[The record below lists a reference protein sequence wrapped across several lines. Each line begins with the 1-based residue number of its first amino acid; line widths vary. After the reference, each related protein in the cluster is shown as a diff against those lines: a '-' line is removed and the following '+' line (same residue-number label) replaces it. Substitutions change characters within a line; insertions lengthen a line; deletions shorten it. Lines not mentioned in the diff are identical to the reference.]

1 MDLKEQNSRTSSSKT
16 ASDIAPDT
24 TSNTAV
30 VVGVT
35 PKLSKSP
42 DILKMDIDCC
52 EEAFDYLPFKDLI
65 GVGSTCKRL
74 NQVVSYILRQ
84 NFSAAVLRCEQ
95 DGIYITNNE
104 SGGKMKFFHEFIH
117 KFRLV
122 DINSFQYILHVQ
134 PKFRRIRQIDFERM
148 ELSTVHLECL
158 KEIFAK
164 IEFLRIVECKLDGNF
179 DDSLLSMCPNLKR
192 LTLFQTNVN
201 DSNIIGDSNDWLHRK
216 YPTLEQFQLNTNR
229 KFDGIGELKAF
240 LELNPNIKKLQIH
253 QRHIKG
259 FEDLWM
265 SANVQLDE
273 FALVTTSID
282 TNLCSLLN
290 NLHASGFY
298 KRLKLECI
306 FKISQDTVDQLAA
319 LKRLIELLSFFRMDS
334 VELSALIDLEKL
346 YIGRSREIVDFHA
359 LPSTL

>member
-1 MDLKEQNSRTSSSKT
+1 
-16 ASDIAPDT
+16 
-24 TSNTAV
+24 
-30 VVGVT
+30 
-35 PKLSKSP
+35 
-42 DILKMDIDCC
+42 
-52 EEAFDYLPFKDLI
+52 
-65 GVGSTCKRL
+65 
-74 NQVVSYILRQ
+74 
-84 NFSAAVLRCEQ
+84 
-95 DGIYITNNE
+95 
-104 SGGKMKFFHEFIH
+104 MKFFHEFIH

-148 ELSTVHLECL
+148 KLSDVHLECL

-164 IEFLRIVECKLDGNF
+164 IEFLRIIECKLDGNLH
-179 DDSLLSMCPNLKR
+179 DSMLAMCPNLKR

-216 YPTLEQFQLNTNR
+216 YPTLEQFQLNKSNR

-253 QRHIKG
+253 QRHMKG

-273 FALVTTSID
+273 FALVTASID

-306 FKISQDTVDQLAA
+306 CKISQDTVDQLAA

-346 YIGRSREIVDFHA
+346 YIGRIRGIIDFHA
-359 LPSTL
+359 LPSTLKNLQAIRFYSASFDNIWPFVGQAPQLKRIAIEHLYVGKHFCSVTNVIDLVTLNKERNKVERACKLTIYVQEKIYLATKWALKDIDFKLIRLKRIESYNA